1 MGLMV
6 LLQGVML
13 QGAARRVRTVPNSCC
28 KGASEGCCCALQG
41 AVVGFFSEAAGPV
54 ANGCKEKSSQN
65 TSSDLANVPRF
76 RIGKFEVWFGYDS
89 GMIRGMI
96 RKPIFFEF
104 RKLCCLSLFFPP
116 STYYDCY
123 FVNGCNGSTCQTTL
137 DRTWVWRMWRSQCTS
152 MIYIRRPAGVSSGCS
167 SHVPLAQLR
176 LGLCSSSTEFWFGC
190 QPASQPASQPPRAS
204 QLRDNDETLCAWRR
218 FANTGQ
224 LACQVHY
231 N

>member
-89 GMIRGMI
+89 GMIPGMI
-96 RKPIFFEF
+96 RKPIFFWIQEA
-104 RKLCCLSLFFPP
+104 LLLESSFP
-116 STYYDCY
+116 T
-123 FVNGCNGSTCQTTL
+123 VNL
-137 DRTWVWRMWRSQCTS
+137 
-152 MIYIRRPAGVSSGCS
+152 
-167 SHVPLAQLR
+167 LR
-176 LGLCSSSTEFWFGC
+176 LLLCQWLQWLDLPDDLGQDLSMKNVKISMHIYDLYPPACRRLFWMFFSCTFSSATLRLMFLFDGVLVWL
-190 QPASQPASQPPRAS
+190 PASQPASHPEPAS
-204 QLRDNDETLCAWRR
+204 LGIMMRLCARGEDSPTLI
-218 FANTGQ
+218 N
-224 LACQVHY
+224 
-231 N
+231 

>member
-76 RIGKFEVWFGYDS
+76 RIGKFEVWFGHDSGYDS
-89 GMIRGMI
+89 ETHLFLNSGSFVAWVSFSHRQPTTIAT
-96 RKPIFFEF
+96 
-104 RKLCCLSLFFPP
+104 LSMAAMARPA
-116 STYYDCY
+116 
-123 FVNGCNGSTCQTTL
+123 
-137 DRTWVWRMWRSQCTS
+137 
-152 MIYIRRPAGVSSGCS
+152 RRPWTGPEYEECEDLNAHLWFISAG
-167 SHVPLAQLR
+167 L
-176 LGLCSSSTEFWFGC
+176 
-190 QPASQPASQPPRAS
+190 PAS
-204 QLRDNDETLCAWRR
+204 LLDVL
-218 FANTGQ
+218 
-224 LACQVHY
+224 LMY
-231 N
+231 L